1 MTGSTGKSLT
11 YNSIIWKLFIYGRG
25 KNSRAGNIPRL
36 LKIKTVITRTEKM
49 NEFFIFTLKSD
60 NKKDKG
66 YFKNRGKVYEEIL
79 SK

>member
-1 MTGSTGKSLT
+1 
-11 YNSIIWKLFIYGRG
+11 
-25 KNSRAGNIPRL
+25 
-36 LKIKTVITRTEKM
+36 M
-49 NEFFIFTLKSD
+49 NEFFIFTLKVD

>member
-1 MTGSTGKSLT
+1 MEEAKIQERG
-11 YNSIIWKLFIYGRG
+11 IFPDFWKW
-25 KNSRAGNIPRL
+25 
-36 LKIKTVITRTEKM
+36 KTVITRTEKM
-49 NEFFIFTLKSD
+49 NEFFIFTLKVD